1 MDVHPPVLSIQ
12 VFLSN
17 EKNEIWGMGN
27 KKKKENENWNWKIG
41 IEGVAQL
48 AAAADSRS
56 AGWGFE
62 SLRPQ
67 KLFSFSQFLK

>member
-1 MDVHPPVLSIQ
+1 MDKEREVNKMQ
-12 VFLSN
+12 
-17 EKNEIWGMGN
+17 KNEDFEHWN
-27 KKKKENENWNWKIG
+27 KIIQIKKSV

-67 KLFSFSQFLK
+67 ILFKYFSFFFFFFFFFNFLI